1 MNVVVFN
8 ANTLAPSEYSIAAL
22 DVVEHGGELYF
33 VTATGLSK
41 LAATATLD
49 AVSNVRTG
57 KISLASG
64 QVTGARFAHLSFSA
78 DGPVE
83 LRTYR
88 DDDGVERVDRYPL
101 PVVPDGHARERTTVL
116 GKGAQASAWGFE
128 FRAVDATTRWSLGG
142 MQIEVPFKKH
152 RL

>member
-1 MNVVVFN
+1 MYAMN
-8 ANTLAPSEYSIAAL
+8 ANTLAVSEYSVDAL
-22 DVVEHGGELYF
+22 DVVSHEGELYF
-33 VTATGLSK
+33 VTATGLAK
-41 LAATATLD
+41 LD
-49 AVSNVRTG
+49 AAAASAAVSYVRTG

-64 QVTGARFAHLSFSA
+64 RVTGARFAHLSFST

-88 DDDGVERVDRYPL
+88 DDNGVERMDRYRI
-101 PVVPDGHARERTTVL
+101 PVVPAGQARERTTVL

-128 FRAVDATTRWSLGG
+128 FRAADATTRWSLGG

>member
-1 MNVVVFN
+1 MQTIN
-8 ANTLAPSEYSIAAL
+8 ANTLAVSEYDIAAL
-22 DVVEHGGELYF
+22 DVVEHEGEVYF

-41 LAATATLD
+41 LDSTAPLD
-49 AVSNVRTG
+49 AISYVRTG

-64 QVTGARFAHLSFSA
+64 AVSGARFAHLSITAS
-78 DGPVE
+78 GPVE

-88 DDDGVERVDRYPL
+88 DDDGAERVDRYPI
-101 PVVPDGHARERTTVL
+101 PVVPDGHARERTVVL

-128 FRAVDATTRWSLGG
+128 FRAVAATTRWSLSGA
-142 MQIEVPFKKH
+142 QIEAPFKKH